1 MRKKK
6 RALAAA
12 SQRFADGVTNP
23 LLSVG
28 QGTRNT
34 FRATTYAPKFQ
45 TIRRQE
51 LEWAYQ
57 GSWICGLAVDIV
69 AEDMTREGI
78 EFTCEDPSVADR
90 IDRVIERTRVWDS
103 ICDALKW
110 SRLYGGSIAVMLID
124 GDDMSKPLGKI
135 RPNSFKGLCVL
146 DRWQVDI
153 TGNTVQRLGPDFGKP
168 EFYTP
173 MSGSSE
179 INFAQQKIHHS
190 RVLRFEGRRLPFYL
204 RQAYQGWG
212 ASILE
217 PLFDRI
223 KMFDIATEGSA
234 QLLSKAY
241 LRYYK
246 VEGLRDILTNNVA
259 REGFLKQMDIMR
271 EFQGIEGLTIGD
283 TTDDFQTLSYT
294 FTGIPEIML
303 QIGQQISGAI
313 GVPLVR
319 LFGQSPVGFNS
330 TGESDLRIYY
340 DNVKHDQDT
349 DLRPGLTRLLDVI
362 HQSAIGAPAGDD
374 FGFEFR
380 SLWQMTN
387 EQKGQAAQTM
397 SQAIVGALGANAITP
412 SIAMRELRK
421 LSDIVGVF
429 STITD
434 EDVKEAEEADTGL
447 LPPTVEDMTNG
458 NNGGTVQGG
467 HEVEADRG
475 VVSQA
480 PSPDSE
486 AGPLD
491 RPRV

>member
-1 MRKKK
+1 MRKPKK
-6 RALAAA
+6 TRAAT
-12 SQRFADGVTNP
+12 SQRFADGVSNP
-23 LLSVG
+23 LLRVG
-28 QGTRNT
+28 QWTGNT
-34 FRATTYAPKFQ
+34 FGATTYVPKFQ

-78 EFTCEDPSVADR
+78 ELTCEDPAVSDK
-90 IDRVIERTRVWDS
+90 INSVIERTRVWDS

-124 GDDMSKPLGKI
+124 GDDMEQPLGQI
-135 RPNSFKGLCVL
+135 RPGSFKGLCVL
-146 DRWQVDI
+146 DRWQIDI
-153 TGNTVQRLGPDFGKP
+153 TGETVQELGPEFGKP
-168 EFYTP
+168 KYYNVL
-173 MSGSSE
+173 SGSTE
-179 INFAQQKIHHS
+179 IAFKTPRIHHS

-204 RQAYQGWG
+204 RQAYQGWS

-223 KMFDIATEGSA
+223 KMFDLATEGAA

-246 VEGLRDILTNNVA
+246 VDGLRDILTNRVA
-259 REGFLKQMDIMR
+259 REGFLKQMDIVR
-271 EFQGIEGLTIGD
+271 QFQGIEGLTIGD
-283 TTDDFQTLSYT
+283 TTDDFQTLQYT
-294 FTGIPEIML
+294 FTGIPEVML

-349 DLRPGLTRLLDVI
+349 DLRPGLAKLLDVI
-362 HQSAIGAPAGDD
+362 HKSAVGRPAGDD
-374 FGFEFR
+374 FGFEFK

-387 EQKGQAAQTM
+387 EQKGAAAQTLAG
-397 SQAIVGALGANAITP
+397 SIIQSLQAEAITP
-412 SIAMRELRK
+412 SIALRELRK
-421 LSDIVGVF
+421 LSDTIGIF
-429 STITD
+429 STISD
-434 EDVKEAEEADTGL
+434 EDIAAAEEIDNGL
-447 LPPTVEDMTNG
+447 MPPGAEGLDGTDFSAVSAANEEQDQRGLVQKAPED
-458 NNGGTVQGG
+458 
-467 HEVEADRG
+467 DR
-475 VVSQA
+475 QA
-480 PSPDSE
+480 GQAHS
-486 AGPLD
+486 
-491 RPRV
+491 V